1 MGINCLFMGN
11 AVRRNS
17 TLTDLG
23 ALLRFEA
30 IAPSFRQRTYAA
42 GQTAFADFNLIAI
55 VAQGRARLVRAE
67 TAREVA
73 SDCILVLPHGA
84 QGQIVVDAG
93 ARVWIIGFARS
104 MQVLITG
111 TGTDGVALDRILAD
125 LTLTP
130 VDPGG
135 MRSAVLPLLPMLDA
149 EIADPARRSHAAV
162 AAILRLL
169 LIATLRMLRPE
180 DAADLPPDT
189 TVLHRFRQLV
199 ELGYRD
205 RRALVD
211 YCRDLNLTYD
221 RLHDICQRRLGRAP
235 LALVHQRMLLDATT
249 RLAQTDDT
257 ISRIAEHLGFVEPT
271 QFSHFFKRATGV
283 SPRQFR
289 QQARHS
295 DDRRTGAGGL
305 TFSDWP

>member
-1 MGINCLFMGN
+1 MGK
-11 AVRRNS
+11 AVHRDRN
-17 TLTDLG
+17 LTDLG

-30 IAPSFRQRTYAA
+30 IAPSLRQRTYAA
-42 GQTAFADFNLIAI
+42 GQNAFVDYNLIAI
-55 VAQGRARLVRAE
+55 VGRGHARLVRGE
-67 TAREVA
+67 TVREVA
-73 SDCILVLPHGA
+73 ADCILVLPHGA
-84 QGQIVVDAG
+84 RGQIIVDAG

-125 LTLTP
+125 PTLTP
-130 VDPGG
+130 VDPDG
-135 MRSAVLPLLPMLDA
+135 MRSSVLPLLPMLDA

-180 DAADLPPDT
+180 DAADQPPDT

-205 RRALVD
+205 RRALGD

-257 ISRIAEHLGFVEPT
+257 ISRIADHLGFAEPT

-289 QQARHS
+289 QQVRQNH
-295 DDRRTGAGGL
+295 DRRTAANGL